1 MSERFSLASS
11 TGASMKNLMRL
22 LGTVLIM
29 TILSSLCWANDK
41 REAKPRF
48 KGVELYSWKDKGG
61 DWVFALLDGTNRG
74 KSEEEVKGSKD
85 LIKSVPA
92 LKKAL
97 TRLAE
102 GEQVS
107 WSHRIA
113 GFKFP
118 PKATRDEIEAAAK
131 EAKIVLRTTAE
142 RD

>member
-1 MSERFSLASS
+1 
-11 TGASMKNLMRL
+11 MKNLLHFLGAAMIVTL
-22 LGTVLIM
+22 LT
-29 TILSSLCWANDK
+29 SACWADDE

-61 DWVFALLDGTNRG
+61 DWAFALLDGTNRD
-74 KSEEEVKGSKD
+74 KSEGEVKRTKD
-85 LIKSVPA
+85 PIKGVQE

-97 TRLAE
+97 SRLAE

-113 GFKFP
+113 GFEFP

-131 EAKIVLRTTAE
+131 KAKIILRTTAD